1 MAESLA
7 TLFSIGLLGSLHC
20 IGMCGGLVGALAL
33 GRSRVWWPGLFV
45 YQLGR
50 VTTYALFG
58 TLVGVVGLS
67 LGELGGTLVQRSLT
81 LFAGLFMIVFGLN
94 LAGWLPDPLAR
105 LSVSVSR
112 RLGLGRLAASLA
124 ADARLLGW
132 YGMGM
137 VNGLLP
143 CGLVYAALALALA
156 AGNVLES
163 GLMMI
168 SFGLGTIPAMLLAP
182 ALLRRLAPELRGRA
196 MQVAAVMLILLG
208 AFTMLRGSHGAHAGH
223 GQVMTPAPTQMHIH

>member
-1 MAESLA
+1 MIEGLA
-7 TLFSIGLLGSLHC
+7 ILFSIGLLGSLHC
-20 IGMCGGLVGALAL
+20 IGMCGGLIGALAM
-33 GRSRVWWPGLFV
+33 GRSRVWWSGLLV

-50 VTTYALFG
+50 VTTYAMFG

-67 LGELGGTLVQRSLT
+67 LGELGGTFAQKLLT
-81 LFAGLFMIVFGLN
+81 LFAGLFMIVFGFN
-94 LAGWLPDPLAR
+94 LAGWLPDPLTH
-105 LSVSVSR
+105 LSVSISR

-124 ADARLLGW
+124 TDARLLGW

-163 GLMMI
+163 GLMMV
-168 SFGLGTIPAMLLAP
+168 SFGIGTIPAMLLAP

-196 MQVAAVMLILLG
+196 MQVAAVMLIVLG
-208 AFTMLRGSHGAHAGH
+208 ALTMLRGSHGGH
-223 GQVMTPAPTQMHIH
+223 EGDGQVITPALSHMHMH